1 MSVGERCGEV
11 NVSGAGPF
19 IRAHVGE
26 RCVLYAGHRG
36 THHGSDTVPDLVA
49 TLRARLDS
57 MTDKAARLEQECDK
71 ARAEVEQLK
80 AERDLYI
87 EHWRDCLRKL
97 SAAGGEVARAETE
110 SASLRAALEEAR
122 SLIGECVELINSAYL
137 NIPGWTDGPRNP
149 GVVML
154 DASLWFSRVSALTEP
169 GKEAGK

>member
-110 SASLRAALEEAR
+110 SASLRAALEKATAV
-122 SLIGECVELINSAYL
+122 VESVHHICGGSCHQ
-137 NIPGWTDGPRNP
+137 TERN
-149 GVVML
+149 GQHTQL
-154 DASLWFSRVSALTEP
+154 CGKVSNFIIRLTAALTEP